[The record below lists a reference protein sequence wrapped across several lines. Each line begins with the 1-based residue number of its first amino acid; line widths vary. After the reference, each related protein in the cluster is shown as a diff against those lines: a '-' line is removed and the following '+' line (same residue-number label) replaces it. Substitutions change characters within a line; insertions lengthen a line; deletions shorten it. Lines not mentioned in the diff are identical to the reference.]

1 LAHSAEPDR
10 ALEQAERVL
19 DAFYAWD
26 AAELA
31 KHLDAG
37 GDAARMLYYQAW
49 AEAAHYQVARRQPC
63 VRIDPAFV
71 ECAVT
76 VTDDFGRA
84 LGYTATDTFRFAAGG
99 EGIEGVR
106 FDGDDPPVFDEL
118 FAWIAETRPAVLAGP
133 CKDAFAGG
141 TTPAACAR
149 AVADAAKSFAAERGI
164 GGG

>member
-1 LAHSAEPDR
+1 LAHSADPDL
-10 ALEQAERVL
+10 ALEHAERAL

-26 AAELA
+26 SAELE

-37 GDAARMLYYQAW
+37 EDAARMLYYQAW
-49 AEAAHYQVARRQPC
+49 AEAAHYRVARRQPC

-76 VTDDFGRA
+76 VTDDFGRV
-84 LGYTATDTFRFAAGG
+84 LGYTATDTFRFATRG
-99 EGIEGVR
+99 EDIEGVT
-106 FDGDDPPVFDEL
+106 FEGDDPPVFDEL

-141 TTPAACAR
+141 TTPAECAR

-164 GGG
+164 DGG